1 MKEELKAFWHYT
13 VGKFHYQTPPILSLL
28 VTARCNA
35 RCQHCFYWQKVD
47 QKNKTELSLEEIEK
61 LSQGLGHL
69 EALWIGGGE
78 PFLRQ
83 DLVAIIRLFFENNQL
98 GSVSIATNGLLP
110 EKIESEV
117 KKMVQISPKLLVIVC
132 PSIDG
137 TEKVHDQIRGIKGA
151 FLKVTET
158 YRRLRNLQ
166 KKYKNLRVRPNVT
179 VFDTNYDNLYEL
191 LNEVPQ
197 LFPQNYVVSLSLLRG
212 NPRKPNLK
220 LPPTDKLKKLF
231 SYKTGKLKGERSL
244 SSRLLERVVF
254 AAQMETLTRKRQAVP
269 CESGRLLGV
278 VFENGDV
285 GFCELLPPIGNL
297 KEKSFKQIWQS
308 KKAKELREKIIKKKC
323 FCTHE
328 CNLFPSLL
336 AHPLV
341 WLKLIWKK

>member
-1 MKEELKAFWHYT
+1 MREELKAFWHYT
-13 VGKFHYQTPPILSLL
+13 VGKFHYQTPPILTLL

-35 RCQHCFYWQKVD
+35 RCQHCFYWQKID
-47 QKNKTELSLEEIEK
+47 QKSKTELSLEEIER
-61 LSQGLGHL
+61 LSQELGHL
-69 EALWIGGGE
+69 EVLLIGGGE

-83 DLVAIIRLFFENNQL
+83 DLVDIIRLFFENNQL

-110 EKIESEV
+110 EKIENEV
-117 KKMVQISPKLLVIVC
+117 KRMLQISTKLLIIVC

-151 FLKVTET
+151 FLKATET

-166 KKYKNLRVRPNVT
+166 KKYKNLRVRPNVA
-179 VFDTNYDNLYEL
+179 VFDTNKDNLYRL
-191 LNEVPQ
+191 IDQVPS
-197 LFPQNYVVSLSLLRG
+197 LFPDNYLLGLSLLRG
-212 NPRKPNLK
+212 EPRKKNLR
-220 LPPTDKLKKLF
+220 LPSLDELKKLF
-231 SYKTGKLKGERSL
+231 DYKTKKLRGERSW
-244 SSRLLERVVF
+244 SSRLLERVIF
-254 AAQMETLTRKRQAVP
+254 ATQVETLARRKQVVP

-297 KEKSFKQIWQS
+297 KEKNFKQIWQS

-328 CNLFPSLL
+328 CALFPSLL

-341 WLKLIWKK
+341 WLRLI